1 MNCLLKAVT
10 VVLRGILSYS
20 SRVKNHLDLVLYKL
34 NPSLMQVAAQQEQ
47 QDWPSNAI
55 EGSSLGYIYV
65 PVLPFVLVSCLK
77 VKLTESF
84 STKKKSSLSHM
95 DYLPFFHMDHEP
107 HVHSCSPNFGWNPL
121 GSYKFNNNVP
131 KVASP
136 FAFVGPNHYIP
147 KKDDFPRICF
157 PWDFHGSW
165 FCLQKIPKIISSMLA
180 KFQKFENN
188 YILSKFQTFCIV

>member
-1 MNCLLKAVT
+1 MHFNIRAALITSFNELFIKSSDCI
-10 VVLRGILSYS
+10 VLRGILSFT

-84 STKKKSSLSHM
+84 
-95 DYLPFFHMDHEP
+95 
-107 HVHSCSPNFGWNPL
+107 
-121 GSYKFNNNVP
+121 
-131 KVASP
+131 
-136 FAFVGPNHYIP
+136 
-147 KKDDFPRICF
+147 
-157 PWDFHGSW
+157 
-165 FCLQKIPKIISSMLA
+165 
-180 KFQKFENN
+180 
-188 YILSKFQTFCIV
+188 